1 MAVDPALA
9 SWLGVLVGAFL
20 VGTLWPYYNAWKA
33 SDGQT
38 KFDPAYLLSALLA
51 TAAALPGVLV
61 VYAIVLGV
69 IPAGLAEY
77 ADSAWF
83 LFMLGVAL
91 GAGADRYL
99 NEKITDKGRSKPA
112 AAPSPP

>member
-1 MAVDPALA
+1 MAVDPGVA

-33 SDGQT
+33 SGGKT

-51 TAAALPGVLV
+51 TAAAIPGVLV
-61 VYAIVLGV
+61 VYALVRGA
-69 IPAGLAEY
+69 IPAGLEEY

-83 LFMLGVAL
+83 LFILGVVL

-99 NEKITDKGRSKPA
+99 NEKVTDKARAKG
-112 AAPSPP
+112 